1 VSVDTE
7 VRARLSAT
15 ILPEGVAQPGYVR
28 DRTRSGIVHLGL
40 GAFHRA
46 HQAVFTDD
54 AMAAGDAGW
63 GIIGVSLRAP
73 AVRDALEPQDCLYV
87 VEERSDGGRSRL
99 IGSINQALVAP
110 EDPGR
115 VIAALADPGVHVVTL
130 TVTEKGYHRD
140 PGSNRL
146 LVDAQDMAHD
156 LAGGAPRT
164 IFGYLAAALDRRAAS
179 GAGPLTILSCD
190 NLPDNGRLLG
200 GLLDD
205 YLAARGRGRPDG
217 WACPNSM
224 VDRIVP
230 ATTAADRARL
240 SVEDQG
246 LTICETFRQWV
257 IEDRFA
263 GPRPRWEVGGA
274 QIVDDV
280 RPFELAKLRLL
291 NGAHSALA
299 YWGLALGHVH
309 VHEAVRDAHLQ
320 TLVRRQLLAEA
331 VPTLPLSAALDP
343 EAYVA
348 AILRRFDNPAL
359 PHRLA
364 QIAMDGSQKLPQR
377 WLATIVERD
386 AKGLASPMHMASL
399 AAWIAFVGDRASGG
413 RPADDPLA
421 SRLEA
426 IWDGHGTPA
435 EIATAMARSSGVLP
449 AAFGESAA
457 LCRQLGEA
465 LDRVLSQDRRA
476 ALRAFLVTP

>member
-1 VSVDTE
+1 M
-7 VRARLSAT
+7 SAST
-15 ILPEGVAQPGYVR
+15 LADGIALPGYTR
-28 DRTRSGIVHLGL
+28 DRARSGIVHLGL

-63 GIIGVSLRAP
+63 GIIGVSLRSP

-87 VEERSDGGRSRL
+87 VEERGEGGRSRL

-110 EDPGR
+110 EDPDR

-140 PGSNRL
+140 PGSNHL
-146 LVDAQDMAHD
+146 LVDAQDVVHD

-164 IFGYLAAALDRRAAS
+164 IFGYLAAALDRRCAS

-205 YLAARGRGRPDG
+205 YLVARGRARPAG

-230 ATTAADRARL
+230 ATTAGDRARL
-240 SVEDQG
+240 TVEDHG

-263 GPRPRWEVGGA
+263 GPRPRWEAGGA

-299 YWGLALGHVH
+299 YWGLALGHAH
-309 VHEAVRDAHLQ
+309 VHEAVRDAEL
-320 TLVRRQLLAEA
+320 LVFVRHQLLAEA
-331 VPTLPLSAALDP
+331 VPTLPPSSALDP

-386 AKGLASPMHMASL
+386 AKGLNSPAHLASL
-399 AAWIAFVGDRASGG
+399 AAWIAFVGDRSGPG

-421 SRLEA
+421 PRLEA
-426 IWDGHGTPA
+426 IWDGHSTPG
-435 EIATAMARSSGVLP
+435 EIAMAVARTSGVFP
-449 AAFGESAA
+449 AAFGASDA

-465 LDRVLSQDRRA
+465 LDGLTARGRRG
-476 ALRAFLVTP
+476 ALEAFLSTI